1 MLPRFGDTIMSV
13 TGKYAYANVDYVQ
26 HHLARVVYTVLV
38 RKCVKVRY
46 SLAVDSMLASSSGLS
61 HRVME

>member
-13 TGKYAYANVDYVQ
+13 TGQYAYANVDYVQ

-38 RKCVKVRY
+38 KKCEKARY
-46 SLAVDSMLASSSGLS
+46 SLVVDSMLASGSALS
-61 HRVME
+61 HQVME